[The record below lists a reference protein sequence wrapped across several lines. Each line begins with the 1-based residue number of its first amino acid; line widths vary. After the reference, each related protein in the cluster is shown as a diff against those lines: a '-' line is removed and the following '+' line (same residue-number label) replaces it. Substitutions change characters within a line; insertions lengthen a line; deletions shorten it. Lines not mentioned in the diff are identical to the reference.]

1 LVSTTAILSN
11 LPDDLRLQ
19 RLEALVV
26 ASETLTRASGLDDI
40 LQAILTLIKT
50 QLKCERATAFLN
62 DRRTGKLHAR
72 QMSGSQH
79 VEIVLEKG
87 VGVAGY
93 VAETGESA
101 LIEDVGSDPRFDP
114 SIDKRTGFTTTNM
127 LCVPLRNPEG
137 TLMGSLQAINRLEE
151 KFSGADLSYLESF
164 AALAAV
170 AVEREQLAQE
180 AFRAQLIS
188 TELGLA
194 RKIQARLLPPPGK
207 IRLPQPFSAWG
218 VSQSCYD
225 VGGDA
230 YDALVLP
237 SGECA
242 FWVADVSGKGIGAA
256 LLMTTLQTELRALIR
271 AEDNLA
277 RLATELD
284 ARVAAAAP
292 LGTYATLFLGV
303 LSPEHERLRYINA
316 GHVPPV
322 WLNAQIK
329 AERTF
334 EISGKLIGLPLPDNS
349 YSVGEIAFKKGE
361 RLAIF
366 SDGVTEAENT
376 AGEMFEEKGLAD
388 AHARLNTMDVEQ
400 IGQTFFENLDRFRIG
415 APAKDDTTYLVIG
428 LEKQETEDR
437 SRETE
442 EAATAPEGRK
452 ILASGVSPGNRQRIN
467 I

>member
-1 LVSTTAILSN
+1 LVSATSILSS

-26 ASETLTRASGLDDI
+26 ASETLNRASGLDDI

-50 QLKCERATAFLN
+50 QLDCERATAFLN

-93 VAETGESA
+93 VAETGESV
-101 LIEDVGSDPRFDP
+101 LINDVGSDARFDP
-114 SIDKRTGFTTTNM
+114 STDRRTGFVTRNM
-127 LCVPLRNPEG
+127 LCVPLRKPEG
-137 TLMGSLQAINRLEE
+137 TLLGSLQAINRRDVE
-151 KFSGADLSYLESF
+151 FSAADLAYLESF

-180 AFRAQLIS
+180 AFRSKLLT
-188 TELGLA
+188 TELELG

-207 IRLPQPFSAWG
+207 INLPAPFSAWG
-218 VSQSCYD
+218 VSQACYD

-230 YDALVLP
+230 YDAFMLS
-237 SGECA
+237 SGECV

-256 LLMTTLQTELRALIR
+256 LLMTTLQTELRALVR
-271 AEDNLA
+271 AESNLSL
-277 RLATELD
+277 LATELD
-284 ARVAAAAP
+284 ARVGAVAP
-292 LGTYATLFLGV
+292 LGTFVTLFLGV
-303 LSPEHERLRYINA
+303 VSPESERLRYINA

-322 WLNAQIK
+322 WLNSQGD
-329 AERTF
+329 AERPF
-334 EISGKLIGLPLPDNS
+334 EVSGKLIGLPLPDNS
-349 YSVGEIAFKKGE
+349 YTAGESAFRRGE
-361 RLAIF
+361 RLAVF

-376 AGEMFEEKGLAD
+376 AGETFEERELA
-388 AHARLNTMDVEQ
+388 ASHARIKVQEVER
-400 IGQTFFENLDRFRIG
+400 IGQAFFEDLNRFRIG

-428 LEKQETEDR
+428 LD
-437 SRETE
+437 
-442 EAATAPEGRK
+442 
-452 ILASGVSPGNRQRIN
+452 
-467 I
+467 

>member
-1 LVSTTAILSN
+1 VDSATAILSS
-11 LPDDLRLQ
+11 LPGDLRLQ
-19 RLEALVV
+19 RLEALVI
-26 ASETLTRASGLDDI
+26 ASETLNRASGLDDI

-50 QLKCERATAFLN
+50 QLACERATAFLH

-79 VEIVLEKG
+79 VEIVLDKG

-93 VAETGESA
+93 VAETGESV
-101 LIEDVGSDPRFDP
+101 LINDVGSDPRFDP
-114 SIDKRTGFTTTNM
+114 STDRRTGFVTTNM

-137 TLMGSLQAINRLEE
+137 ALMGSLQAINRRDGE
-151 KFSGADLSYLESF
+151 FSNADLAYLESF
-164 AALAAV
+164 AAVAAV

-180 AFRAQLIS
+180 AFRAKLLS
-188 TELGLA
+188 TELELA

-207 IRLPQPFSAWG
+207 VNLPAPFSAWG
-218 VSQSCYD
+218 ISQACYD

-230 YDALVLP
+230 YDALMLS

-271 AEDNLA
+271 AESDLA

-284 ARVAAAAP
+284 ARATAVAP
-292 LGTYATLFLGV
+292 LGTFATLFLGV
-303 LSPEHERLRYINA
+303 LSPERERLRYINA

-322 WLNAQIK
+322 WLNSQSE
-329 AERTF
+329 AERPF
-334 EISGKLIGLPLPDNS
+334 EVSGKLIGLALPDNS
-349 YSVGEIAFKKGE
+349 YTAGEVAFRKGE
-361 RLAIF
+361 RLAVF

-376 AGEMFEEKGLAD
+376 AGEIFEEKELVAS
-388 AHARLNTMDVEQ
+388 HARINAIEVER
-400 IGQTFFENLDRFRIG
+400 IGQSFFEDLDRFRIG

-428 LEKQETEDR
+428 LD
-437 SRETE
+437 
-442 EAATAPEGRK
+442 
-452 ILASGVSPGNRQRIN
+452 
-467 I
+467 